1 MMEAHGWRSDL
12 FIVEKTTLN
21 IAVIYF
27 GRRPSYSCGQQISEL
42 TDKRTFTS
50 GTHSWATLNVTVL
63 SDRSG
68 VVTFRKGVMIT
79 FKFEILC
86 HIYWRKR
93 VLNKESIPCT
103 QNYYSKPYEKKI
115 RMWGCW
121 WITTNMQGAHSFKI
135 SLPSN
140 SFVKKFW

>member
-1 MMEAHGWRSDL
+1 M
-12 FIVEKTTLN
+12 
-21 IAVIYF
+21 IYF

-68 VVTFRKGVMIT
+68 VVTFRKGVRIT

-86 HIYWRKR
+86 HKYRRKR
-93 VLNKESIPCT
+93 VLNKENSPCT
-103 QNYYSKPYEKKI
+103 QNYYTKPYERKYEC
-115 RMWGCW
+115 G
-121 WITTNMQGAHSFKI
+121 GAGE
-135 SLPSN
+135 
-140 SFVKKFW
+140 